1 MDLQTRGVLDL
12 DTVFDSSRFDYEQWI
27 LQGPDAHGQDDGG
40 SAAIHALVS
49 SYNTFGGQHRSSSL
63 EDEASMETSFSE
75 QWWLGSGY
83 GRVDSA
89 AMEDLTYFCHSF
101 DDVRCK
107 DSCNISVHA
116 EKPALEFSIDTYMYT
131 EEELA
136 RLNDGRVTATDLF
149 ENFFENCEDDIA
161 DNCGIAEG
169 ITDLN
174 GQTKVPKKRGGRRQK
189 SHFMKR
195 PMALAEVIFDL
206 LDSEKRENSLRCLSG
221 HLIERRETDLHFYR
235 TAAYQLYFSCS
246 TLAILIQE
254 VLSVYERIN
263 TGDLNIR
270 GSKRLANVLTCFQS
284 IAASDETRFPF
295 VRAKIP
301 NLLQPI
307 IFSTF
312 TEEVYENVR
321 AISLSVIDLTCK
333 NCEREVIQWAVE
345 SDIVQACL
353 HAIEIGSRLSKLEGQ
368 AAPLIARFLV
378 LMVDSM
384 LAATQRSLYWEWFKI
399 SRVALYF
406 RSSDATLLCVS
417 TRERWRWLRTTF
429 PDNCRIVPFM
439 NSSRFTHSFEL
450 CCINCCYAL
459 EKSIRIYRKYHPQ
472 IQRLSLLQARS
483 ARPLARKNDLLK
495 IAKSGSFR
503 PQNHHSLSRLL
514 GRQDHSTCQVLF
526 GPWI

>member
-246 TLAILIQE
+246 TLAILIQ
-254 VLSVYERIN
+254 
-263 TGDLNIR
+263 
-270 GSKRLANVLTCFQS
+270 
-284 IAASDETRFPF
+284 
-295 VRAKIP
+295 
-301 NLLQPI
+301 
-307 IFSTF
+307 
-312 TEEVYENVR
+312 
-321 AISLSVIDLTCK
+321 

-353 HAIEIGSRLSKLEGQ
+353 HAIEIGSRLSKLVAMSILESILHDEQ
-368 AAPLIARFLV
+368 ALEIICRADSSLV
-378 LMVDSM
+378 LDIVKM
-384 LAATQRSLYWEWFKI
+384 LSHLVAILGVVQDF
-399 SRVALYF
+399 SRRLIFQVVRCHTLMCQHPRALEVVKDNF
-406 RSSDATLLCVS
+406 PRQLQDRTFHELKQVTTLL
-417 TRERWRWLRTTF
+417 
-429 PDNCRIVPFM
+429 
-439 NSSRFTHSFEL
+439 
-450 CCINCCYAL
+450 INHGWEL
-459 EKSIRIYRKYHPQ
+459 EK
-472 IQRLSLLQARS
+472 L
-483 ARPLARKNDLLK
+483 
-495 IAKSGSFR
+495 
-503 PQNHHSLSRLL
+503 LSRK
-514 GRQDHSTCQVLF
+514 R
-526 GPWI
+526 

>member
-353 HAIEIGSRLSKLEGQ
+353 HAIEIGSRLSKLVAMSILESILHDEQ
-368 AAPLIARFLV
+368 ALEIICRADSSLV
-378 LMVDSM
+378 LDIVKM
-384 LAATQRSLYWEWFKI
+384 LSHLVAILGVVQDF
-399 SRVALYF
+399 SRRLIFQVVRCHTLMCQHPRALEVVKDNF
-406 RSSDATLLCVS
+406 PRQLQDRTFHELKQVTTLL
-417 TRERWRWLRTTF
+417 
-429 PDNCRIVPFM
+429 
-439 NSSRFTHSFEL
+439 
-450 CCINCCYAL
+450 INHGWEL
-459 EKSIRIYRKYHPQ
+459 EK
-472 IQRLSLLQARS
+472 L
-483 ARPLARKNDLLK
+483 
-495 IAKSGSFR
+495 
-503 PQNHHSLSRLL
+503 LSRK
-514 GRQDHSTCQVLF
+514 R
-526 GPWI
+526 

>member
-246 TLAILIQE
+246 TLAILIQ
-254 VLSVYERIN
+254 
-263 TGDLNIR
+263 
-270 GSKRLANVLTCFQS
+270 
-284 IAASDETRFPF
+284 
-295 VRAKIP
+295 
-301 NLLQPI
+301 
-307 IFSTF
+307 
-312 TEEVYENVR
+312 
-321 AISLSVIDLTCK
+321 

-439 NSSRFTHSFEL
+439 NSSR
-450 CCINCCYAL
+450 
-459 EKSIRIYRKYHPQ
+459 
-472 IQRLSLLQARS
+472 
-483 ARPLARKNDLLK
+483 
-495 IAKSGSFR
+495 
-503 PQNHHSLSRLL
+503 
-514 GRQDHSTCQVLF
+514 
-526 GPWI
+526 

>member
-246 TLAILIQE
+246 TLAILIQ
-254 VLSVYERIN
+254 
-263 TGDLNIR
+263 
-270 GSKRLANVLTCFQS
+270 
-284 IAASDETRFPF
+284 
-295 VRAKIP
+295 
-301 NLLQPI
+301 
-307 IFSTF
+307 
-312 TEEVYENVR
+312 
-321 AISLSVIDLTCK
+321 